1 MARRQLSGDKNQIE
15 KQKHAFDETNRRTG
29 IGGFTIQM
37 KGSFITLIVKGIKKL
52 FVYFLRD
59 IIALKKILGDVSVI
73 LQKYAQCRLSD
84 FSKGFAV
91 KCFSSDSW
99 QIFTSF
105 IGNFQI
111 NSENIHIQGV
121 DKACFQILK
130 GKRII

>member
-1 MARRQLSGDKNQIE
+1 
-15 KQKHAFDETNRRTG
+15 
-29 IGGFTIQM
+29 M
-37 KGSFITLIVKGIKKL
+37 KLGTCKGKRSKEHKWYAGPIISQSSAIWVKGIKKL
-52 FVYFLRD
+52 FVCFLRD
-59 IIALKKILGDVSVI
+59 IIALKKIFGDVSVI
-73 LQKYAQCRLSD
+73 LQKYAQRRLSD

-91 KCFSSDSW
+91 ECFSSDSW
-99 QIFTSF
+99 QLFTSF